1 MKEKVNRIL
10 AFIIIAV
17 FFYEV
22 GCYLSHCHRMRKL
35 EELKAR
41 TEILLLDSQ
50 YELNDLKL
58 QKEN

>member
-1 MKEKVNRIL
+1 MKEKTSKIL
-10 AFIIIAV
+10 AFIIFCIIG
-17 FFYEV
+17 FEI
-22 GCYLSHCHRMRKL
+22 GSYLNHCHKMRKL

-41 TEILLLDSQ
+41 TEILLLDSR